1 MVWPQAEPC
10 PSSAGTAA
18 TARPSRTQTRR
29 RCTIRMGR
37 VSAAAQDLGAKR
49 RSRWEAVL
57 VWGWHRWEGGQCP
70 KTDESPREAGCH
82 RPNPRGQC
90 SSPFSGLQTPLR
102 MLGTLSPGKCAKS
115 CARAVLRT
123 ISGGFIFSWTRT
135 PAAESFSRTLQRLQK
150 TSKHGD
156 AYLPLHLYA
165 HDVRVSHGADSQ

>member
-1 MVWPQAEPC
+1 MVGPQAEPC

-57 VWGWHRWEGGQCP
+57 VWGWHRWEGDRCP
-70 KTDESPREAGCH
+70 QNRQEPQRGRMSQAQPLRSVQFAILGFADTAEDAGDPLPREV
-82 RPNPRGQC
+82 RKVLC
-90 SSPFSGLQTPLR
+90 SCT
-102 MLGTLSPGKCAKS
+102 
-115 CARAVLRT
+115 VLRT

-135 PAAESFSRTLQRLQK
+135 PAAETPENEQTWGCLPPTL
-150 TSKHGD
+150 
-156 AYLPLHLYA
+156 P
-165 HDVRVSHGADSQ
+165 VCP